1 MIRLMLIATVSCAW
15 LALSACSSSVAT
27 SEKPTS
33 APVQTDAPEA
43 ESSAQDEPEPNLLIE
58 AVLASDLG
66 RVQALVE
73 GGADVNSSD
82 EHGFRVLVNAMA
94 NYNVQIVDYLI
105 GKGAQTGLEKPKS
118 DGDQKRLFGEGL
130 GQNELLLAAAEA
142 GDLKSVK
149 RLLAA
154 GANINAQDEAGF
166 TVLVTAIAGY
176 HTELVK
182 YLVNQ
187 GATIVANSQ

>member
-1 MIRLMLIATVSCAW
+1 MHRLVIITVLSCTW
-15 LALSACSSSVAT
+15 LALSACTGSTTAQEQPEVA
-27 SEKPTS
+27 P
-33 APVQTDAPEA
+33 APNPAKAAAETPAETAPN
-43 ESSAQDEPEPNLLIE
+43 PLIE
-58 AVLASDLG
+58 AVLAADINQ
-66 RVQALVE
+66 VKELVAA
-73 GGADVNSSD
+73 GADVNSSD

-94 NYNVQIVDYLI
+94 NYNVEIVDYLVNQ
-105 GKGAQTGLEKPKS
+105 GAQTGLEKPKS
-118 DGDQKRLFGEGL
+118 DGNNARLFGEGL
-130 GQNELLLAAAEA
+130 GQNELLLAAAES
-142 GDLKSVK
+142 GDIKSVK

>member
-1 MIRLMLIATVSCAW
+1 MHRLMIITVLSCTW
-15 LALSACSSSVAT
+15 LALSACTGSTIAQEQPEVAPT
-27 SEKPTS
+27 PTPAETATETPAEK
-33 APVQTDAPEA
+33 APNP
-43 ESSAQDEPEPNLLIE
+43 LIE
-58 AVLASDLG
+58 AVLVADINQ
-66 RVQALVE
+66 VKALVAA
-73 GGADVNSSD
+73 GADVNSSD

-94 NYNVQIVDYLI
+94 NYNVEIVDYLVNQ
-105 GKGAQTGLEKPKS
+105 GAQTGLEKPKS
-118 DGDQKRLFGEGL
+118 DGNNTRLFGEGL
-130 GQNELLLAAAEA
+130 GQNELLLAAAES
-142 GDLKSVK
+142 GDIKSVK

>member
-1 MIRLMLIATVSCAW
+1 MLRIVITTTLSCAW
-15 LALSACSSSVAT
+15 LALSGCSSAVTHTQEPTVAPSETQPAEAT
-27 SEKPTS
+27 SE
-33 APVQTDAPEA
+33 A
-43 ESSAQDEPEPNLLIE
+43 ETNALID
-58 AVLASDLG
+58 AVLAADLTQ
-66 RVQALVE
+66 VKNLVE
-73 GGADVNSSD
+73 GGADVNSAD
-82 EHGFRVLVNAMA
+82 AHGFRVLVNAMA
-94 NYNVQIVDYLI
+94 NYNVEIVDYLI
-105 GKGAQTGLEKPKS
+105 KQGAQTGLEKPKT
-118 DGDQKRLFGEGL
+118 DGDNKRLFGEGL

-149 RLLAA
+149 RLLAS
-154 GANINAQDEAGF
+154 GANINAQDDAGF

>member
-1 MIRLMLIATVSCAW
+1 MLRLATITILSCAW
-15 LALSACSSSVAT
+15 LAFSGCSGAATTAEPPKAAPVESTPAKAT
-27 SEKPTS
+27 SEAKPN
-33 APVQTDAPEA
+33 P
-43 ESSAQDEPEPNLLIE
+43 LID
-58 AVLASDLG
+58 AVLAADLTQ
-66 RVQALVE
+66 VKTLVE
-73 GGADVNSSD
+73 AGADVNSTD

-105 GKGAQTGLEKPKS
+105 NQGAQTGLEKPKT
-118 DGDQKRLFGEGL
+118 DGDNKRLFGEGL

-149 RLLAA
+149 RLLAS